1 MILRKSKT
9 NNRQPGGY
17 PAFARSPLLLVGS
30 AAAGRC
36 CLLRAHPARIP
47 GVTFTELKIGSTA
60 ALSGPVSLLGTIA
73 RCQAAYFDMV
83 NEAGG
88 IGGRKIKFIYY
99 DDAFNPAKTVE
110 QVRRLIESDEVAF
123 LFSTLGTAP
132 NSSIAKYVNAKKI
145 PHLFLT
151 TNGDKW
157 GDYESYPW
165 SMAFAPSARTE
176 AKIFATHALS
186 EMPNAKF
193 ALLYANDDFG
203 KDFVNGLRDVLGTR
217 YSSTVQAISYENTD
231 PTVDSQIVALRASNA
246 DVLITG
252 ATAKFGAQ
260 AIRKVSDIGWK
271 VKHYVTSG
279 ASSVSSSITPAG
291 PVRAKGIITS
301 AFTKDPSDS
310 AWAGDPAVKS
320 TSPSWPNISRPETRR
335 QFQRLCFHRLQRHAP
350 CPEQCKGDFRRETIM
365 REAKQHQGSRRAAAA
380 ARDPGQRQ
388 PDQPS
393 PGASTPAAALG
404 RCAMDRVRRHYPGL
418 EYLDRRTS
426 SYPPAGL

>member
-1 MILRKSKT
+1 MS
-9 NNRQPGGY
+9 
-17 PAFARSPLLLVGS
+17 LLDRRTMLVGS
-30 AAAGRC
+30 VAAASQLVVSR
-36 CLLRAHPARIP
+36 PSWSEEIP
-47 GVTFTELKIGSTA
+47 GVTATELRIGSTA

-88 IGGRKIKFIYY
+88 VGGRKIKFIYY
-99 DDAFNPAKTVE
+99 DDAAKTVE

-157 GDYESYPW
+157 GDYETYPW

-176 AKIFATHALS
+176 AKIFATHALT
-186 EMPNAKF
+186 EMPNTKF

-203 KDFVNGLRDVLGTR
+203 KDFVNGLRDVLGDR

-231 PTVDSQIVALRASNA
+231 PTVDSQIVALRAGNA

-260 AIRKVSDIGWK
+260 SIRKVSDIGWK

-279 ASSVSSSITPAG
+279 ASSVSSSIMPAG
-291 PVRAKGIITS
+291 PERAKGIITS
-301 AFTKDPSDS
+301 AFTKDPTDP
-310 AWAGDPAVKS
+310 AWAGDPAVK
-320 TSPSWPNISRPETRR
+320 TYFAFMAKYFPTGNPEDLFNAYAFTVSNVM
-335 QFQRLCFHRLQRHAP
+335 RHVL
-350 CPEQCKGDFRRETIM
+350 EQCKGDFRRETIM
-365 REAKQHQGSRRAAAA
+365 REANSIKDLDVPLLLPGIKVNVSPTNHHPVRQVQLLRWDG
-380 ARDPGQRQ
+380 ARWTAFGDIIN
-388 PDQPS
+388 DS
-393 PGASTPAAALG
+393 NI
-404 RCAMDRVRRHYPGL
+404 
-418 EYLDRRTS
+418 
-426 SYPPAGL
+426 

>member
-1 MILRKSKT
+1 MPLLDR
-9 NNRQPGGY
+9 
-17 PAFARSPLLLVGS
+17 RSLLVGS
-30 AAAGRC
+30 AAAAS
-36 CLLRAHPARIP
+36 LLLASRPSRSEEIP
-47 GVTFTELKIGSTA
+47 GVTATELRIGSTA

-231 PTVDSQIVALRASNA
+231 PTVNSQIVALRASNA

-260 AIRKVSDIGWK
+260 SIRKVSDIGWK

-291 PVRAKGIITS
+291 PERAKGIITS

-310 AWAGDPAVKS
+310 AWAGDPAVKIYLAFMAKYFPTGNPDDNFNAYAFTVS
-320 TSPSWPNISRPETRR
+320 NVM
-335 QFQRLCFHRLQRHAP
+335 RHVL
-350 CPEQCKGDFRRETIM
+350 EQCKGDFRRETIM
-365 REAKQHQGSRRAAAA
+365 REANSIKDLDVPLLLPGIRVNVSPTNHHPVRQLQLLRWDG
-380 ARDPGQRQ
+380 ARWTAFGDIIQ
-388 PDQPS
+388 DS
-393 PGASTPAAALG
+393 NI
-404 RCAMDRVRRHYPGL
+404 
-418 EYLDRRTS
+418 
-426 SYPPAGL
+426 